1 MSSYI
6 LALDL
11 GTARIKAL
19 VAQMT
24 GPDTWQIV
32 FPAIRKSQGIKQG
45 MIDNLESVVTE
56 VDNLLTE
63 MEGANKN
70 FIFKQA
76 IIGINGP
83 HLETR
88 LSKGVSVISRPDG
101 EITEDDKE
109 RALKAAQACVLP
121 ANRVL
126 SQTTVRNYLIDGT
139 TKVKDPLGM
148 KGLRLEIECLLIDA
162 FSPVVR
168 NIDRLGETL
177 GLNFSKVIL
186 PYAGAEL
193 ALTTQDKELG
203 AAALDLGAATTG
215 FCVYEDGELLDL
227 KVFPV
232 GGNNITNDIAV
243 GLKTYVDI
251 AEKIKISEGLALAKK
266 APKGAEIDLKPYFE
280 DLTSEEVTINKKF
293 LAEIIEA
300 RLSEI
305 FEMVGD
311 HLKELDRFGKLPGGI
326 VLYGGGAQL
335 PFITELAK
343 DKFKLPVR
351 LAKPEIEWYQETN
364 DPSFIPVLGLINF
377 ARQQLESGKNLHFN
391 NEGFFKKLAS
401 FVERHFSI

>member
-11 GTARIKAL
+11 GTAKIKAL

-76 IIGINGP
+76 LIGINGP

-215 FCVYEDGELLDL
+215 FCVYQDGELLDL
-227 KVFPV
+227 KVSQL
-232 GGNNITNDIAV
+232 AV
-243 GLKTYVDI
+243 IILLMTLRLGLKLML
-251 AEKIKISEGLALAKK
+251 ISLRK
-266 APKGAEIDLKPYFE
+266 LKSMRVW
-280 DLTSEEVTINKKF
+280 L
-293 LAEIIEA
+293 
-300 RLSEI
+300 
-305 FEMVGD
+305 
-311 HLKELDRFGKLPGGI
+311 
-326 VLYGGGAQL
+326 
-335 PFITELAK
+335 
-343 DKFKLPVR
+343 
-351 LAKPEIEWYQETN
+351 
-364 DPSFIPVLGLINF
+364 
-377 ARQQLESGKNLHFN
+377 
-391 NEGFFKKLAS
+391 
-401 FVERHFSI
+401 